1 MGAGFKVILVRN
13 MTHVW
18 ILAKKWPHSK
28 GNGLGPN
35 LDNPSAL
42 LDAASFWEC
51 LENPSPE
58 FYYIKRS
65 KQE

>member
-1 MGAGFKVILVRN
+1 